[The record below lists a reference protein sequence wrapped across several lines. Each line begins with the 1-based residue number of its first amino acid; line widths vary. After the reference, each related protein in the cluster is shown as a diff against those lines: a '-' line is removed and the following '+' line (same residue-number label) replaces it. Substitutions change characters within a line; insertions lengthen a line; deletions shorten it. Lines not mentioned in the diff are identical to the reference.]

1 MCYKRHPNGT
11 HQSPDF
17 EVTADKNYSIEL
29 KSTKGNRIFL
39 NDSFFVDSRL
49 YIISRKEESIISF
62 GRDLYT
68 TEEKSRYLEYEAE
81 LKKLREKYRGGDRLY
96 LYPRSATQYILKVDR
111 EKLWRRVLKV
121 IL

>member
-17 EVTADKNYSIEL
+17 EVDKKYSVEL

-96 LYPRSATQYILKVDR
+96 LYPRSATQYTLKVDR